1 MRPIRLP
8 VLLFIAGILL
18 SGAASQVAGQ
28 DSPRSVSELRREN
41 EQLRIR
47 IDELEA
53 QLTRSQEAIEKLLD
67 QVQQLNERLGELQ
80 RQLDE
85 RPAAS
90 GSENPEQGQP
100 TPAQTFAEL
109 PEQAL
114 FAAPESLLRFSEASY
129 DENFGT
135 ITPPFE
141 SNDARARYLRDIEAW
156 SKALKR
162 TQRSQIDWVVEVRR
176 VLTDV
181 QPLTIEYRAV
191 DPQSRAP
198 YSDRVFL
205 LQIPS
210 RYERRFR
217 EQSDARYWRLR
228 GVAGISLNINPDR
241 ETMGFFDVRPFIG
254 PFVEFGM
261 DISVNSFLLAPEP
274 EAESEQNESESGP
287 GDSPEAGS

>member
-1 MRPIRLP
+1 M
-8 VLLFIAGILL
+8 L
-18 SGAASQVAGQ
+18 SGPAAHVDAQ

-53 QLTRSQEAIEKLLD
+53 QLARSQEAIEQLLE

-80 RQLDE
+80 RQLEE

-90 GSENPEQGQP
+90 GSENPEQGQQ

-109 PEQAL
+109 PEEAL
-114 FAAPESLLRFSEASY
+114 FAAPESLLRFSQASY
-129 DENFGT
+129 DENFGSV
-135 ITPPFE
+135 TPPFE
-141 SNDARARYLRDIEAW
+141 SNDARARYLRDVEAW

-162 TQRSQIDWVVEVRR
+162 TQRSQVDWVVEVRR

-181 QPLTIEYRAV
+181 QPLAIEYRAV
-191 DPQSRAP
+191 NPQSRAP

-217 EQSDARYWRLR
+217 EQTDTRYWRLR
-228 GVAGISLNINPDR
+228 GVAGVSLNINPDR

-261 DISVNSFLLAPEP
+261 DISVNSLLPAPEP
-274 EAESEQNESESGP
+274 EAEDQQNDNESDAEDPS
-287 GDSPEAGS
+287 DAGGS